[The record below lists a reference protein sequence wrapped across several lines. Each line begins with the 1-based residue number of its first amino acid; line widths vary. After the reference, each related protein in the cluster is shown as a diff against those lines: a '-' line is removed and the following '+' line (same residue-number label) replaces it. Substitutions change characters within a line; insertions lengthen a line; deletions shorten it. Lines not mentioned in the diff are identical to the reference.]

1 MSSPAAIVGEV
12 SPAPTDDELVAI
24 ASALEWAWPRPV
36 VLIDTAPRGAISTTD
51 WRFSGRWWNNHPLT
65 SRPRP

>member
-1 MSSPAAIVGEV
+1 MRGPIAIVGDV
-12 SPAPTDDELVAI
+12 APTPTDDELVAI
-24 ASALEWAWPRPV
+24 AAALEWAWPRPV
-36 VLIDTAPRGAISTTD
+36 VFTGATPRGAATAT